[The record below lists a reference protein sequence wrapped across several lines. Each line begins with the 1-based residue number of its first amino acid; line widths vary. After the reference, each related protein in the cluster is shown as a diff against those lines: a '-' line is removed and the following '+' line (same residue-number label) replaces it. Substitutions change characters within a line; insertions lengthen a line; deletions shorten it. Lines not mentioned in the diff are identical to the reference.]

1 MLKNLRGQPTSHDI
15 AEMVGVSQPT
25 VSKALRG
32 CRTINEDTRRRVM
45 EAAKALNYTVNRNAA
60 RLRSKRTNTIALVV
74 ICRPE
79 DARSDINPFYLSL
92 LGCVATAASDAGYD
106 LLVSFQDE
114 TQDFYGQ
121 YEDGKQ
127 ADGLLVIGS
136 AENKRGWDYFGKLH
150 EQGKAVICW
159 GAPGDDLLC
168 VTGDNRHGGAMAT
181 QHMIDH
187 GRTAIA
193 FVGPT
198 DSSQRQF
205 GDRHAGYMEAMR
217 AAGLGP
223 LPAQYVAAVTREEQ
237 GYLTTA
243 AMLDSGLA
251 FDGIFAAC
259 DLIGIGAL
267 RCLNDRGVKVPADVS
282 LVGFDGIKATK
293 HCTPAMTTIE
303 QDFRKAGQ
311 LLVQRLLAVIDGESF
326 TDEPVPC
333 RMTVRQSSIPPI
345 PRQ

>member
-32 CRTINEDTRRRVM
+32 CRTINEDTRRRVL

-79 DARSDINPFYLSL
+79 DRRSDINPFYLSL

-106 LLVSFQDE
+106 LLTSFQDE

-136 AENKRGWDYFGKLH
+136 AENATGWAYFGKLH

-168 VTGDNRHGGAMAT
+168 VAGDNRHGGAMAT
-181 QHMIDH
+181 AHLIEQ
-187 GRTAIA
+187 GRRAIG
-193 FVGPT
+193 FIGPT
-198 DSSQRQF
+198 DSQQRQF
-205 GDRHAGYMEAMR
+205 GDRYAGYVDAMR
-217 AAGLGP
+217 KSGLAAMAP
-223 LPAQYVAAVTREEQ
+223 VHADAATREEQ
-237 GYLTTA
+237 GYLATA
-243 AMLDSGLA
+243 QLIDSGTA
-251 FDGIFAAC
+251 FDGLFVAC
-259 DLIGIGAL
+259 DLIAIGAL
-267 RCLNDRGVKVPADVS
+267 RCLADRGITVPEQVS
-282 LVGFDGIKATK
+282 LVGFDGIKASA

-303 QDFRKAGQ
+303 QDFQKAGQ
-311 LLVQRLLAVIDGESF
+311 LLVQRLLAGIDGEEF
-326 TDEPVPC
+326 VDERVPC
-333 RMTVRQSSIPPI
+333 RIIVRDSSVPK
-345 PRQ
+345 RH